1 MSGIKTTVLR
11 QVRHNVSHS
20 LSPRLLSPPSPSI
33 HSHNYT
39 TTHSPLLHSLPS
51 RPPTPKPLPS
61 IPITSDPKTSPLKT
75 AIGKIER
82 RLQITFTCTAHL
94 ELKEDNA
101 EGVEQECRHRSTH
114 EFSRT
119 SYEKG
124 IVLIQC
130 PGCGNRHLIGPFSPL
145 NSFPLLMY

>member
-1 MSGIKTTVLR
+1 MSALKTTTTRTLR
-11 QVRHNVSHS
+11 HILPS
-20 LSPRLLSPPSPSI
+20 LSLRPLLTPRLLPLI
-33 HSHNYT
+33 HSNPYAT
-39 TTHSPLLHSLPS
+39 TTTSLLHSLPS
-51 RPPTPKPLPS
+51 PPPPKPLPS
-61 IPITSDPKTSPLKT
+61 IPVSPPTSDATPVKT

-94 ELKEDNA
+94 DPTDENA

-130 PGCGNRHLIGPFSPL
+130 PGCGNRHLIGPSLPPPCL
-145 NSFPLLMY
+145 TCCG